1 MSGHL
6 RFCFAS
12 LVLAG
17 ALSAAPASSNPST
30 DLFNT
35 APSREP
41 AATSSAQPECLLR
54 PGDSSGPGQRWMYR
68 RDGHRR
74 CWFLAEGIA
83 VVRKSV
89 RHRAAKGG
97 SSPDRNEAGRQ
108 RQSPVIDARAEFPR
122 SAPAERASAT
132 PPALE
137 LKLADAAS
145 ELGTRAAPTWAASI
159 AELAAPEHSVP
170 GQADVKQPPAAE
182 PIADAGPSSDPPA
195 IAISVVEEERSSAP
209 PWLGVLLMALG
220 GLSVLSSSRTLR
232 DAVRF
237 RPPRGRYAAHVT

>member
-12 LVLAG
+12 LVLVG
-17 ALSAAPASSNPST
+17 ALSAAPASSNPIT

-35 APSREP
+35 GSREP
-41 AATSSAQPECLLR
+41 PATSSVQPECLLR
-54 PGDSSGPGQRWMYR
+54 PGNSSGPGQRWVYR
-68 RDGHRR
+68 RDGHRK

-89 RHRAAKGG
+89 RDRAAKSGA
-97 SSPDRNEAGRQ
+97 SPDRNEAGQQ
-108 RQSPVIDARAEFPR
+108 RQSPVIDARAELPR
-122 SAPAERASAT
+122 SAPAEGASAT

-137 LKLADAAS
+137 LKVADAAS
-145 ELGTRAAPTWAASI
+145 ELGTRAAPWAASI
-159 AELAAPEHSVP
+159 AELPTPEYSVP
-170 GQADVKQPPAAE
+170 SQADAKQTLAG
-182 PIADAGPSSDPPA
+182 PIANAVPSSDPPV

-220 GLSVLSSSRTLR
+220 GLSVLSSSHTLR
-232 DAVRF
+232 DAVRL
-237 RPPRGRYAAHVT
+237 RPSRRRYPAHGT

>member
-12 LVLAG
+12 LVLVG
-17 ALSAAPASSNPST
+17 AVSAAPASANPIT

-35 APSREP
+35 GPREP
-41 AATSSAQPECLLR
+41 AATSPVQPECLLR
-54 PGDSSGPGQRWMYR
+54 PGNSSGPRQRWVYR
-68 RDGHRR
+68 RDGHRK

-89 RHRAAKGG
+89 RDRAAKGG
-97 SSPDRNEAGRQ
+97 ASPDRNEAGRH
-108 RQSPVIDARAEFPR
+108 RQGPVIDARAELLR
-122 SAPAERASAT
+122 SAPAEGTSAT

-137 LKLADAAS
+137 LKVADAAS
-145 ELGTRAAPTWAASI
+145 ELSTRAAPTWVASI

-170 GQADVKQPPAAE
+170 GQADVKQPLAAG

-195 IAISVVEEERSSAP
+195 IAISVVEEERSSAL

-232 DAVRF
+232 DAVRL
-237 RPPRGRYAAHVT
+237 RPPRVRYAGHVT